1 MAMQAQGTVTGV
13 STKQITSMKTG
24 APKNYTIHLATIDGL
39 DAVLNT
45 GFKQTYNPGDQFSG
59 LVEKAYGEYKEVK
72 AGAVTAAPAV
82 TPYAAATFST
92 QTQSE
97 GRETFPLDPLHSKNL
112 ILRQNAINAASSAL
126 AGTISKTASDDDV
139 ANSIINVASVL
150 VKWTTGR
157 AEQEALDAIE
167 LGEKVG

>member
-72 AGAVTAAPAV
+72 DGAAAPA
-82 TPYAAATFST
+82 PASYAETTFST
-92 QTQSE
+92 PKQSE